1 MIRSAFLAML
11 ALCASAAFAAVWAQQ
26 DTYRL
31 APGDEISIKVFDNE
45 DISGEFQVDAAGN
58 ISFPLL
64 GQVKASGKTVGQLT
78 TDITVALDK
87 DYLVNPKVSVEVLN
101 FRPIFVIGQ
110 VNSPGSYPYSA
121 GMTVRQAVALAGGY
135 TRRASTS
142 GMTII
147 RQDPSGAT
155 ITVEVE
161 EDSQILPGDTVE
173 IDRRFL

>member
-1 MIRSAFLAML
+1 MLRSAFLAVL
-11 ALCASAAFAAVWAQQ
+11 VLCASAALAVASAQQ
-26 DTYRL
+26 AYRL
-31 APGDEISIKVFDNE
+31 APGDEVSIKVFDNE
-45 DISGEFQVDAAGN
+45 DISGEFQLDASGN

-64 GQVKASGKTVGQLT
+64 GQVKAAGKTVDELT
-78 TDITVALDK
+78 ADITAALDK

-142 GMTII
+142 SMTVI

-155 ITVEVE
+155 VNVEVY
-161 EDSQILPGDTVE
+161 EDTQILPGDTVE

>member
-11 ALCASAAFAAVWAQQ
+11 LLCVGAALSTVSAQA
-26 DTYRL
+26 TYRL
-31 APGDEISIKVFDNE
+31 APGDEVSINVFDNE
-45 DISGEFQVDAAGN
+45 DISGDFAVDAAGN

-64 GQVKASGKTVGQLT
+64 GQVKAAGKTVEELT

-142 GMTII
+142 SMTVI
-147 RQDPSGAT
+147 RQDATGAT
-155 ITVEVE
+155 VNVEVY
-161 EDSQILPGDTVE
+161 EDTQILPGDTVE

>member
-1 MIRSAFLAML
+1 MIRTVFLAML
-11 ALCASAAFAAVWAQQ
+11 ALCASAALAGVSAQQ
-26 DTYRL
+26 ESYRL
-31 APGDEISIKVFDNE
+31 APGDEVSIKVFDNE

-64 GQVKASGKTVGQLT
+64 GQVKAGGKTVEQLN

-110 VNSPGSYPYSA
+110 VNSPGSYPYSS
-121 GMTVRQAVALAGGY
+121 GMTVRHAVALAGGY

-142 GMTII
+142 SMTII

-155 ITVEVE
+155 INVEVF
-161 EDSQILPGDTVE
+161 EDTQILPGDTVE